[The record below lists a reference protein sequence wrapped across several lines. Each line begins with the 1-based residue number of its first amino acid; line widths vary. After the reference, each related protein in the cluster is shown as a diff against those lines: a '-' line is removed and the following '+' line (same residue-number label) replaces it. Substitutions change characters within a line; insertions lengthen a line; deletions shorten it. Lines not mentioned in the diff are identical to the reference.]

1 MLKKIFATLA
11 IGLLTALAIPT
22 AASAYAPGVNI
33 TINGNIGPGATVNII
48 VINGT
53 FIAGENVNFQVSGAG
68 AVQIA
73 SLAVTTDSVV
83 KTANAQGGATAAV
96 TLPTNARGSYN
107 VTATGLES
115 GTVVSTAITVPAAD
129 SVRGA
134 VGDDLAFT
142 GSNGVSML
150 AIWTA
155 SGLALLGIAL
165 LVVMNVVRRQRSNA

>member
-11 IGLLTALAIPT
+11 IGVLTALASPT
-22 AASAYAPGVNI
+22 VASAYAPSVSI
-33 TINGNIGPGATVNII
+33 TINGTVSPGATLNIT

-53 FIAGENVNFQVSGAG
+53 FTSGEDVNFQIHGAG
-68 AVQIA
+68 SVQLG
-73 SLAVTTDSVV
+73 SLADTTDSVV
-83 KTANAQGGATAAV
+83 KTANPWGGATPAV

-115 GTVVSTAITVPAAD
+115 GTVVSTAITVPTAD
-129 SVRGA
+129 SAGA
-134 VGDDLAFT
+134 DDTFT

-155 SGLALLGIAL
+155 SGLALLGVAL
-165 LVVMNVVRRQRSNA
+165 IVVMNVVRRQRSNA